1 MKKNMKYGNVIRR
14 ALTKDP
20 YTWFVSIEEMQ
31 YPDNI
36 EVNYMFYS
44 DDDFEKEG
52 LPIALIC
59 NYLRGKLVQEHD
71 WIFDALN
78 DSLPFDD
85 REIHAIIYDV
95 EARNPEGFITF
106 SDIDKSDA
114 KEIITDFLR
123 DELFYDYD
131 QIDTILADLGFNS
144 PVLTPKKPVTQ
155 EGE

>member
-1 MKKNMKYGNVIRR
+1 MKKNMKYGNVMRR

-20 YTWFVSIEEMQ
+20 YEWFVSIEEIQ
-31 YPDNI
+31 HPDNI
-36 EVNYMFYS
+36 EVNYMFYN

-59 NYLRGKLVQEHD
+59 HYLRDKLVQEHD

-78 DSLPFDD
+78 DSLPFVD
-85 REIHAIIYDV
+85 RETYAKICDV

-131 QIDTILADLGFNS
+131 QIDTILADLGLNS
-144 PVLTPKKPVTQ
+144 PVLVPKNSATQ
-155 EGE
+155 KGE